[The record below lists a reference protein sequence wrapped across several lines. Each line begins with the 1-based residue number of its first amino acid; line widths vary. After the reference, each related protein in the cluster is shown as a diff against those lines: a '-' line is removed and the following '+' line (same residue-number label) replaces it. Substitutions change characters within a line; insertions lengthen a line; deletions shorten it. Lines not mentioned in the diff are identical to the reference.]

1 LKRVFF
7 NKRNLTIFVMVVI
20 TILFV
25 SENQKSNSVE
35 PYKDPVAYPLVAHA
49 GGTIY
54 GFRYTN
60 SLEAIEESYNN
71 GFRFIELDF
80 EWTKDDEVVIIHDWD
95 SMVQRLFKTA
105 PGVLMWKEFKS
116 AKIFQDLT
124 LMDLDDLA
132 AWLEKRNDAYIITD
146 AKKGNLKFLEYVK
159 EKYRHIQWQ
168 IIPQI
173 YSFEEYSQVKK
184 MGYNNIILT
193 LYRLH
198 NNNNEIVNFVRDNPV
213 FAVTMPIE
221 LGYTELPVRLEEVNI
236 PTYVH
241 TVNDLYIFEELNKNG
256 VFGIY
261 TDYFQPDHWID

>member
-1 LKRVFF
+1 
-7 NKRNLTIFVMVVI
+7 M
-20 TILFV
+20 
-25 SENQKSNSVE
+25 
-35 PYKDPVAYPLVAHA
+35 AHA

-124 LMDLDDLA
+124 LMDLDDSA

-146 AKKGNLKFLEYVK
+146 AKKGNLKFWNML
-159 EKYRHIQWQ
+159 
-168 IIPQI
+168 
-173 YSFEEYSQVKK
+173 KK
-184 MGYNNIILT
+184 NTGTYNG
-193 LYRLH
+193 R
-198 NNNNEIVNFVRDNPV
+198 
-213 FAVTMPIE
+213 
-221 LGYTELPVRLEEVNI
+221 
-236 PTYVH
+236 
-241 TVNDLYIFEELNKNG
+241 
-256 VFGIY
+256 
-261 TDYFQPDHWID
+261 